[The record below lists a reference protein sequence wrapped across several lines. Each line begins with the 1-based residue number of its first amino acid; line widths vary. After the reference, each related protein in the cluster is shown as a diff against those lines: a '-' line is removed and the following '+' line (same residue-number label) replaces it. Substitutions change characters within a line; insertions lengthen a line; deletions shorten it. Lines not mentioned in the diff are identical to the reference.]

1 VVLARND
8 GQQGFFDAAWCSGL
22 LPERS
27 IYALLAKHGE
37 RIVRDEDF
45 AECYSARWG
54 RPSIPPSLLAKV
66 LLLAY
71 RDGLSDERAM
81 EALRFDLRWKVA
93 LDLPIDH
100 PGFYST
106 SLVKFRARLLLH
118 GKERVVFERSLELAS
133 ELGLLEGDI
142 EQIVDSTPMLG
153 AAAIQDTVTLVRAGV
168 RKLVEAVKSA
178 DASAAAQLRG
188 RLAFDYARPREKP
201 VADWHD
207 KPTREAMLVE
217 VAIDAQRALQAV
229 EHDHELANE
238 QAVSDAL
245 RLLREIVG
253 QEFDTAEDE
262 DSPRPR
268 HGRQTRQI
276 ISAHDP
282 EMRHGRKTNA
292 RRFTGYKLHAATATK
307 TPLLTAIAIS
317 PGNEHDGHHAA
328 RLVEQQPD
336 QRRPTR
342 LLGDTAYGNVEVRE
356 QLEQRAIRVLAP
368 LHTTGAVNE
377 KILHK
382 DRFAIDLETETVT
395 CPEGHIAPIYKL
407 RPSQPVADGRRVARF
422 QRSDC
427 ERCPLRERCA
437 PGGQRQIRL
446 SRREDIR
453 QAALQELA
461 DPGQRDHLRRT
472 RPRIERLLGLIVHRY
487 HARKSRYLG
496 AQKATLQAVW
506 TAVLVNLHPI
516 GTALRAQID

>member
-1 VVLARND
+1 VLARSD
-8 GQQGFFDAAWCSGL
+8 GQRGFFDAAWCSGL

-27 IYALLAKHGE
+27 IYALLAEHGE

-45 AECYSARWG
+45 AECYSASTG

-100 PGFYST
+100 PGFHST

-118 GKERVVFERSLELAS
+118 GKERVVFERSIKLAG
-133 ELGLLEGDI
+133 ELGLLDGDI

-168 RKLVEAVKSA
+168 RKLIDAVKAA
-178 DASAAAQLRG
+178 DARAARKLAAG
-188 RLAFDYARPREKP
+188 LAFDYARPREKP
-201 VADWHD
+201 SGDWHD
-207 KPTREAMLVE
+207 KPTREALLVE
-217 VAIDAQRALQAV
+217 VATDAQRALQVVEDEPQLPADDAV
-229 EHDHELANE
+229 GEA
-238 QAVSDAL
+238 A

-253 QEFDTAEDE
+253 QEFDTTGDE
-262 DSPRPR
+262 DGPRPR

-317 PGNEHDGHHAA
+317 PGNEHDGHHVAT
-328 RLVEQQPD
+328 LVEQQPAE
-336 QRRPTR
+336 RRPAR
-342 LLGDTAYGNVEVRE
+342 VIGDTAYGNVEVRE

-377 KILHK
+377 AILHK
-382 DRFAIDLETETVT
+382 DRFAIDLQTDTVT
-395 CPEGHIAPIYKL
+395 CPQGHTAPIYKF
-407 RPSQPVADGRRVARF
+407 RRSGPVADGRRVARF

-427 ERCPLRERCA
+427 EPCPLRARCA
-437 PGGQRQIRL
+437 PGGQRQVRL
-446 SRREDIR
+446 SRREDLR
-453 QAALQELA
+453 QAALRELA
-461 DPGQRDHLRRT
+461 DPVQREHLKRT
-472 RPRIERLLGLIVHRY
+472 RPRIERLLGLMVHRY

-496 AQKATLQAVW
+496 QQKATLQAVW

-516 GTALRAQID
+516 GTALRAQTA